1 MFSNLDHH
9 ITEDARQALSQAR
22 QAVDAEID
30 WKVRAILI
38 SLRTHID
45 THDLTD

>member
-9 ITEDARQALSQAR
+9 ITEDARHALSQAR

-30 WKVRAILI
+30 GKVRAILI